1 MQTIK
6 VDEKYDLEIKKIDE
20 QYSFDLKSLAV
31 EKGRN
36 ELYKL
41 ESPKNDL
48 IISGNGYFAFS
59 QDSFFDPEIIKTIDL
74 TELDDLENIDYVL
87 TTLSQAK
94 ENNDWLTTE
103 AFFDLKNIKIDDDE
117 LYFSLEVPDLNN
129 YGGELE
135 IDYLEIEINGGGF
148 LAKKEVKEEKEIG
161 ENEDIFSSISH
172 KIKGAFNKQEDVS
185 EEKPTSAPT
194 PTPTIAIE
202 KISLPVKILNGGAE
216 KGTAGRFV
224 KVLAE
229 NGFINTQA
237 ANADSYDY
245 QDAIVRYRKQ
255 NKKEADKITE
265 LLMKDYQTIQQ
276 DEIATSSP
284 DLVVILGGR

>member
-1 MQTIK
+1 M
-6 VDEKYDLEIKKIDE
+6 
-20 QYSFDLKSLAV
+20 
-31 EKGRN
+31 
-36 ELYKL
+36 
-41 ESPKNDL
+41 
-48 IISGNGYFAFS
+48 
-59 QDSFFDPEIIKTIDL
+59 DSDK
-74 TELDDLENIDYVL
+74 
-87 TTLSQAK
+87 
-94 ENNDWLTTE
+94 
-103 AFFDLKNIKIDDDE
+103 

-135 IDYLEIEINGGGF
+135 IDYLEIEINSGGF
-148 LAKKEVKEEKEIG
+148 LAKKGAEEVKGIAVKD
-161 ENEDIFSSISH
+161 NIFSRISH
-172 KIKGAFNKQEDVS
+172 KIKEALDVS
-185 EEKPTSAPT
+185 EEKPTLTPAPKAAQSDGQAAPATST

-216 KGTAGRFV
+216 KGTAGTFA

-229 NGFINTQA
+229 NGFTNIQA

-284 DLVVILGGR
+284 ELIVILGGK